1 MMVACA
7 KLPTQIISDFGN
19 SAVAQLFWDPDFC
32 LNKNDGDKF
41 PYPNNCWEYFICQ
54 NGRLNFG
61 ECAWPQLFDPFRGT
75 CDDSHNVVCLNAD
88 QGGTHD
94 PLCPAP
100 GSDDLVFLPAKDC
113 EFYYICVNGHPVL
126 TFCRPGE
133 HWNMWDEFCDT
144 PGNAGCDVSSLYR
157 LLCFK
162 LKSFFPQPN
171 ALPPAVPLP
180 NCPNRVVSLPH
191 PHNCNW
197 FIHCSGGNRSIQQC
211 QHLHHFDVHQER
223 CLFQTVATCIK
234 NV

>member
-1 MMVACA
+1 MVACA

-162 LKSFFPQPN
+162 LKSFFPQPCHLLCRFRI
-171 ALPPAVPLP
+171 ARIVSFHFLTRTTAIGLFTVPAETDPFS
-180 NCPNRVVSLPH
+180 NVSIYITL
-191 PHNCNW
+191 
-197 FIHCSGGNRSIQQC
+197 
-211 QHLHHFDVHQER
+211 
-223 CLFQTVATCIK
+223 TCIK
-234 NV
+234 SDVCFRRLQRASKMCNSS